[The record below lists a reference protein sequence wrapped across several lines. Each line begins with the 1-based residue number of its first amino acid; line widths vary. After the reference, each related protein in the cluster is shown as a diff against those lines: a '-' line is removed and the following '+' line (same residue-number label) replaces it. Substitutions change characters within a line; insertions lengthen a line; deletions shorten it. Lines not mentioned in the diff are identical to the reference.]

1 MDQLVILEPQDIFN
15 PMIIGVSQVPYAV
28 VYDMDKIIDYYAQQ
42 MRKDSESDEEAY
54 SLAVEYFEYNY
65 EASHVGEN
73 TPLYVS
79 LSQGETLLELVD
91 IKEEVEGAISS

>member
-1 MDQLVILEPQDIFN
+1 MDQLVILEPQDVFN
-15 PMIIGVSQVPYAV
+15 SMIIGVSQVPYAV